1 MSVYKKRIST
11 HDTRFQGK
19 KVIISTAGNNEVI
32 PVPDEEVI
40 CNSCNGNIYSEE
52 CKYKPDCQIAEKNIC
67 FINSNKVCTRYEPK
81 ETFGWLI
88 YFDKRDVK
96 ADMPYDFYCDDCTK
110 KLFPKA
116 IEV

>member
-1 MSVYKKRIST
+1 VPVYKKKVST
-11 HDTRFQGK
+11 HNPRFQGK
-19 KVIISTAGNNEVI
+19 QTVIASAREVTVI
-32 PVPDEEVI
+32 PIPDEEVI

-52 CKYKPDCQIAEKNIC
+52 CKYKSECDVAKRVPC
-67 FINSNKVCTRYEPK
+67 FINSNKVCLKYEPK

-96 ADMPYDFYCDDCTK
+96 ADRPYDFYCDQCTTRN
-110 KLFPKA
+110 FPKA